1 MATVLLVRHGRTDA
15 NVRGVL
21 AGRTPGV
28 LLDDVGH
35 GQAARTAERL
45 AVVPLAAIVTSPLER
60 CRQTS
65 DALLARQDGAPTL
78 TVDDALTECG
88 YGDWQ
93 GRSLADLA
101 REPLWATVQ
110 SYPSAV
116 TFPGG
121 ESLAGMQARA
131 VSAVRAHDAAVERE
145 HGAGAVWAAVS
156 HGDVIKA
163 VLADALGLHLD
174 LFQRLDVG
182 PASVSIVQ
190 YGPGRPR
197 VVTTNSSSDDLGWLA
212 TARPADDAP
221 VGGGGGHVST
231 DATR

>member
-1 MATVLLVRHGRTDA
+1 
-15 NVRGVL
+15 
-21 AGRTPGV
+21 V

-35 GQAARTAERL
+35 GQAGRTAERL
-45 AVVPLAAIVTSPLER
+45 AVVPLAAVVTSPLER
-60 CRQTS
+60 CRQTA
-65 DALLARQDGAPTL
+65 DALLARQAGTPTL

-131 VSAVRAHDAAVERE
+131 VAAVRAHDAAVERE
-145 HGAGAVWAAVS
+145 HGAAAVWAAVS

-163 VLADALGLHLD
+163 VLADALGMHLD

-197 VVTTNSSSDDLGWLA
+197 VVTTNSSSDDLTWLA
-212 TARPADDAP
+212 TARPTDDAP
-221 VGGGGGHVST
+221 VGGGGGHAST